1 MSSRLCRSPVSTARW
16 NASSAARVSAGETT
30 PRGRRAATCARARWA
45 IWRTAAGLLSTAS
58 AISSYPRS
66 NTSRS
71 TNTARSVGV
80 SVSSTSSIAIETLSA
95 SSTSSATSGAVS
107 SGSGSQ
113 GPT

>member
-1 MSSRLCRSPVSTARW
+1 VRDLAD
-16 NASSAARVSAGETT
+16 
-30 PRGRRAATCARARWA
+30 RGRVLVD
-45 IWRTAAGLLSTAS
+45 GLRDLVVSEVEHLAQHEHR
-58 AISSYPRS
+58 PLGR
-66 NTSRS
+66 R
-71 TNTARSVGV
+71 